1 MKILITGITGL
12 IGKKLKIDL
21 EKSGHQII
29 GVSRTN
35 SDYLWDAINSK
46 EFPVEALKNID
57 VVIHLAG
64 TPVAEK
70 RWTEKIK
77 SDILKS
83 RVDGTAQLIQAIKK
97 IKESERPQVFL
108 AGSAIGY
115 YGDQAENEINESS
128 KSGSDFLADVVFK
141 WEKELIKAENLGLRT
156 VILRTGIVLAKE
168 GGALA
173 KMPPVVIGDGQNQM
187 SWIHIKD
194 WISIAQAAIKDKK
207 YSGIYNLT
215 APNPVSQK
223 DFVKALA
230 KAKGF
235 PMTLW
240 APKIIIQTVLGELS
254 KVILTSQKV
263 IPQKLI
269 SEGFQFKFKQIEAAL
284 KDIYK

>member
-35 SDYLWDAINSK
+35 SDYSWDAINSK

-194 WISIAQAAIKDKK
+194 WILIAEAAIKDKK

>member
-35 SDYLWDAINSK
+35 SDYSWDAINSK

-128 KSGSDFLADVVFK
+128 KSGSDFLADVVIK

-194 WISIAQAAIKDKK
+194 WILIAEAAIKDKK

>member
-35 SDYLWDAINSK
+35 SDYSWDAINSK
-46 EFPVEALKNID
+46 EFPTDALKNID

-128 KSGSDFLADVVFK
+128 KSGSDFLADVVIK

-194 WISIAQAAIKDKK
+194 WILIAEAAIKDKK